1 MWSINRPHGRG
12 SGSTPGDVTPR
23 HRTGPHRAGQFT
35 TLTSAHVLSE
45 RHWLSRRP
53 VLIPSVVSNPSCCL
67 TDPSQLGGCAGRAGR
82 VPAPECAP
90 GRAGVGRPIAP
101 PAEDLHL
108 RPLRMRFGSALT
120 QDPDAAAIGPRV
132 AGRALFAAN
141 ACAPRMP
148 LASLFTT
155 QEGAPVAVDPSD
167 YFELTMSELREV
179 ARFAAQGAQEVLRVF
194 ERADPEDRRPR
205 TAIEAAWE
213 FANGAR
219 RSRLQRVAALDAHR
233 AAKDAPTEAA
243 RHAAHAAGDAASAA
257 YLHPFAK
264 ADQVGHILRAD
275 AHAARVK
282 ELLTGDRAVGLMRI
296 NRAAE
301 RATPL
306 LVDVLR
312 RYPPAPV
319 GQNRVSILMKELDE
333 KLRTH

>member
-1 MWSINRPHGRG
+1 
-12 SGSTPGDVTPR
+12 V
-23 HRTGPHRAGQFT
+23 
-35 TLTSAHVLSE
+35 
-45 RHWLSRRP
+45 
-53 VLIPSVVSNPSCCL
+53 
-67 TDPSQLGGCAGRAGR
+67 
-82 VPAPECAP
+82 
-90 GRAGVGRPIAP
+90 
-101 PAEDLHL
+101 
-108 RPLRMRFGSALT
+108 
-120 QDPDAAAIGPRV
+120 AI
-132 AGRALFAAN
+132 
-141 ACAPRMP
+141 
-148 LASLFTT
+148 
-155 QEGAPVAVDPSD
+155 DPSD
-167 YFELTMSELREV
+167 YFELTMNELREV
-179 ARFAAQGAQEVLRVF
+179 ARFAAQGAQEVLGVF
-194 ERADPEDRRPR
+194 ERAEPEDRRPR

-219 RSRLQRVAALDAHR
+219 RTTLQRMAALDAHR

-275 AHAARVK
+275 AHAARVE

-312 RYPPAPV
+312 RYPPAPA
-319 GQNRVSILMKELDE
+319 GRNRVSILMQALDE